1 MHPLRRQTVRKLYA
15 EPMRL
20 IALAAL
26 FAPVVFAE
34 GQYLDWQTDYREA
47 VTEAKAAKK
56 PIFLEFRCEA

>member
-1 MHPLRRQTVRKLYA
+1 
-15 EPMRL
+15 MRL